1 MITRKAIWLVALLL
15 LQFCG
20 ISSAQSPS
28 VTMLPED
35 LAALEQNCAMSE
47 EALKKSLT
55 ELEDA
60 RELLTAS
67 ELELTMLTQELNDS
81 EETCAELRQML
92 TTLRTES
99 ARLKSELALLKAA
112 SVKAST
118 DLAKAEQSLKATEQK
133 YQKEHKRQARQTKMW
148 QIIAFIAGGVALGGH

>member
-55 ELEDA
+55 ELEEA

-67 ELELTMLTQELNDS
+67 ELELTMLTQELNES

-92 TTLRTES
+92 TTLRAES

-118 DLAKAEQSLKATEQK
+118 DLAKAEKLLQDTEQVYK
-133 YQKEHKRQARQTKMW
+133 KDRKKQVRQTRLW
-148 QIIAFIAGGVALGGH
+148 QVIAVIFGGVAIAK